1 MDDLYRARV
10 WSLDNLHT
18 YLSMPACY
26 QRSEKTYTP
35 VTGPQRVPSMKGRSF
50 LLAAASVIILILAPD
65 HGWCQQREHFG
76 RFAPKATAVVVP
88 PQEKPAATD
97 TARAPT
103 LDPSSH
109 LGQALAACDKLAE
122 TGSFALPG
130 LKTDITLDRCYKG
143 RDNLVCVFNA
153 MISEAK
159 SLTDSFTKIVD
170 VKYPD
175 FNTVE
180 NICKLKRDALAT
192 DMSGA
197 EDFTKRFSVLQSE
210 YEAGTKCAASVKQ
223 EFKDVVLTDMAQPPE
238 ILKSMNES
246 MDADVNRVSQTEN
259 QAVEL
264 AAKIQAASKAM
275 RTIEKIHRAMCVNEK
290 TVTGEENV
298 DAIGAK
304 AESSAAKG
312 KKEARAPKN

>member
-1 MDDLYRARV
+1 MADLYRARM
-10 WSLDNLHT
+10 WSPDNLET
-18 YLSMPACY
+18 CLSIPARD
-26 QRSEKTYTP
+26 QRSEKMYAL
-35 VTGPQRVPSMKGRSF
+35 VAGPLRVPSMKGPAL
-50 LLAAASVIILILAPD
+50 LLAVASAIILILAPD
-65 HGWCQQREHFG
+65 HGWCQQRQQPGHL
-76 RFAPKATAVVVP
+76 APKAAAVAAT
-88 PQEKPAATD
+88 PQEKPAGAA
-97 TARAPT
+97 TARPPT
-103 LDPSSH
+103 LDPSSR

-130 LKTDITLDRCYKG
+130 VKTDVTLDRCYRG
-143 RDNLVCVFNA
+143 RDNMVCAFDA

-159 SLTDSFTKIVD
+159 SLMDSYAKIVD

-192 DMSGA
+192 DISGA
-197 EDFTKRFSVLQSE
+197 EDFTKRFTVLQSE

-246 MDADVNRVSQTEN
+246 MDADINRVSQTEN

-264 AAKIQAASKAM
+264 AAKMQAASKAM
-275 RTIEKIHRAMCVNEK
+275 RTIEKIHRAICVNEK
-290 TVTGEENV
+290 TVTSEEKPE
-298 DAIGAK
+298 ASGAK
-304 AESSAAKG
+304 VESNAPRENAESS
-312 KKEARAPKN
+312 RPKN